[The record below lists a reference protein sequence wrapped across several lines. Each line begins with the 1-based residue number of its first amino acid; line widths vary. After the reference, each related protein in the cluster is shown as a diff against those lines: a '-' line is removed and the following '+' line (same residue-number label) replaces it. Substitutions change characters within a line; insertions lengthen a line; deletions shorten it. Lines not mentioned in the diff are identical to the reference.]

1 MLTALEIEQFRRCIS
16 AARNHQ
22 AQRAIRLE
30 DNRCMK
36 FQVTYLYK
44 VNVVIEAAHIENAVI
59 IARNSAANE
68 PNETCKVFAIE
79 EIREERAA

>member
-1 MLTALEIEQFRRCIS
+1 
-16 AARNHQ
+16 
-22 AQRAIRLE
+22 
-30 DNRCMK
+30 MK

-44 VNVVIEAAHIENAVI
+44 VNVVIEAAHIENAAI

-79 EIREERAA
+79 EIKEERAA